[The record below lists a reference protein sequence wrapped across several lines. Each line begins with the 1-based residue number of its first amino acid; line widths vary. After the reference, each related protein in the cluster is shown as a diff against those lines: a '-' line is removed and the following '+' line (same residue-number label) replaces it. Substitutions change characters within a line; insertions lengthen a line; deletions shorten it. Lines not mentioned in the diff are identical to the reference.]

1 MLGAVECG
9 LGLASGGHVGL
20 LVVEHE
26 EHVLELARDGKSGV
40 SEHEEH
46 ELELARDGKS
56 GVSATQEPAEQA
68 DELLNRSDLE
78 VAVEGADESV
88 SQLELDAEDL
98 IDLVEGKRAQRL
110 PNPSSWR
117 QSSSDSH
124 QESHCWS
131 GLWAGC

>member
-20 LVVEHE
+20 LVVEHG
-26 EHVLELARDGKSGV
+26 EHVLELVGDGKSGV
-40 SEHEEH
+40 SEHEE
-46 ELELARDGKS
+46 
-56 GVSATQEPAEQA
+56 PAEQ
-68 DELLNRSDLE
+68 
-78 VAVEGADESV
+78 ADESV

-98 IDLVEGKRAQRL
+98 TDLEEGKRVQRL
-110 PNPSSWR
+110 PNSSSWR

>member
-26 EHVLELARDGKSGV
+26 EHELELARDGKSGV
-40 SEHEEH
+40 SGHEEH
-46 ELELARDGKS
+46 ELARDGKS
-56 GVSATQEPAEQA
+56 GVSATQEPG
-68 DELLNRSDLE
+68 LLVLNRFDLE
-78 VAVEGADESV
+78 EVVEAADESV

-98 IDLVEGKRAQRL
+98 TDLVGKRVQRL
-110 PNPSSWR
+110 PSSSSWR